1 MSGDFEKGWRGKD
14 DWWLWRKGIYWSG
27 LARGQLD
34 EFEQLWQR
42 RVVMRE
48 GERERG
54 GERTGPVVLRVPL
67 RERVGVFLVRV
78 SA

>member
-1 MSGDFEKGWRGKD
+1 LKPLPVPLSPGIPWRAMSGDFEKGWRGKD

-48 GERERG
+48 
-54 GERTGPVVLRVPL
+54 
-67 RERVGVFLVRV
+67 
-78 SA
+78 

>member
-34 EFEQLWQR
+34 EFEQL
-42 RVVMRE
+42 
-48 GERERG
+48 
-54 GERTGPVVLRVPL
+54 
-67 RERVGVFLVRV
+67 
-78 SA
+78 